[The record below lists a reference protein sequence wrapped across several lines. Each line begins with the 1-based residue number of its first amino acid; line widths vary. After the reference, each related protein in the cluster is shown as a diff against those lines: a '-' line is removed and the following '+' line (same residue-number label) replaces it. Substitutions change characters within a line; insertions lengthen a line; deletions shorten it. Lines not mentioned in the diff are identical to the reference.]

1 MRSTGQNKPSALRW
15 SRRLPASL
23 NPIRRLFDPPQ
34 RLIGPY
40 VKHGQVVADLGCGL
54 GYYTLAL
61 ARCVGP
67 EGQVYAVDLDEKSI
81 LSLKKKVDKERFHNI
96 DAHASSASAL
106 GFIKD
111 KSVDFVL
118 ANGLLCSMAGHR
130 QEAVNEIKRIMK
142 PSGQAYLSL
151 GAFPPFGLVDRTE
164 WDKILEGFRIE
175 QRGVRWALVKVV

>member
-1 MRSTGQNKPSALRW
+1 
-15 SRRLPASL
+15 
-23 NPIRRLFDPPQ
+23 
-34 RLIGPY
+34 